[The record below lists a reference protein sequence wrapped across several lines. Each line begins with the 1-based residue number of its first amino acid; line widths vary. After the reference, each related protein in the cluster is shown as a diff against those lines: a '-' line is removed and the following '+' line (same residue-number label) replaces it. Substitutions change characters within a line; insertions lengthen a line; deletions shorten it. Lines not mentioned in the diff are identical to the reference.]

1 MHTWVKWYLVGPYY
15 IWSGRA
21 KHFTNKLKPNQ
32 KSKLSFYTLY
42 HSDVVIKRL
51 QPLLS
56 HKPFSKSKPLGFN
69 FLYFPFEN
77 KHLLPPETL
86 SLAQH
91 PLQYWLILKSF
102 QARKALWW
110 TMVGVLGLHHPWARR
125 QEEQEEMQEQV
136 RSWKGSP
143 PCQEGLGGIG
153 KEVMACIRRCKP
165 LVAGVPNAHA
175 AFQ

>member
-91 PLQYWLILKSF
+91 PFQYWLILKSSIPS
-102 QARKALWW
+102 QKSTVMNHGGCTGVAPSLGSEAGGAGGNAGAGEIMERLPTLPRRAWW
-110 TMVGVLGLHHPWARR
+110 YWKRGHGLYKK
-125 QEEQEEMQEQV
+125 V
-136 RSWKGSP
+136 
-143 PCQEGLGGIG
+143 
-153 KEVMACIRRCKP
+153 
-165 LVAGVPNAHA
+165 
-175 AFQ
+175 